1 MSRINEIIDKLDQM
15 LAESDE
21 QKKLAEEEL
30 EEAERLKLM
39 AYEKAL
45 DAEEAKDAAI
55 VAKEKMNEAK
65 DAYDVASD
73 KASSVTGTDYNEE
86 KNKKSGKGKKIAIG
100 VVSVFAAA
108 ALLAGGYVLGKSGV
122 LSLPKKDN
130 DDDKL
135 DDDNKVVS
143 DTLDT
148 DVSKNDSVVNYDY
161 ENNEVI
167 IDGKNE
173 TYERLTNENFGNL
186 VVDLT
191 KIYID
196 KNVVSVSTED
206 ILKFVSIANIDKL
219 YEENKELAQEL
230 FGNQSKEEYLNDV
243 AKVIGATVMYN
254 NNVYMNTNS
263 TEDFIKV
270 SDSIIGSQKENMIK
284 IEEHTNKIAEAV
296 KKDDKDLV
304 NALVSEFI
312 LDLNSGELSKLDD
325 GVGFAAQVNIALIS
339 DVIAGNYLNQE
350 NFNML
355 QILKTGEKHVS
366 NIFTVYEG
374 CIEVEEVKT
383 LTR

>member
-1 MSRINEIIDKLDQM
+1 MSRINEIIDKIDQM

-39 AYEKAL
+39 AYEKTL

-73 KASSVTGTDYNEE
+73 KVSSVTGTDYNEE
-86 KNKKSGKGKKIAIG
+86 NNQKDGKGKKIAIG

-108 ALLAGGYVLGKSGV
+108 ALLVGGYVLGKNNV
-122 LSLPKKDN
+122 FNLSNKDN
-130 DDDKL
+130 DDDKSN
-135 DDDNKVVS
+135 DDNKEAS
-143 DTLDT
+143 DTLINED
-148 DVSKNDSVVNYDY
+148 SKNDSLVKYDY
-161 ENNEVI
+161 DNNEVI
-167 IDGKNE
+167 IDDNNE
-173 TYERLTNENFGNL
+173 VEEELTDENFGNL
-186 VVDLT
+186 VVDFA

-196 KNVVSVSTED
+196 KNVDSVSSED

-219 YEENKELAQEL
+219 SEENKELAQEL
-230 FGNQSKEEYLNDV
+230 FGNQSREEYLNDA

-254 NNVYMNTNS
+254 YNVYMNTNS

-339 DVIAGNYLNQE
+339 DVIARNYLNQE

-374 CIEVEEVKT
+374 CVGDLNVKT

>member
-219 YEENKELAQEL
+219 SEENKELAQEL

>member
-130 DDDKL
+130 DHDKL

-219 YEENKELAQEL
+219 SEENKELAQEL